1 MMIQLNSPTEVL
13 LPRLPHANGAT
24 LIFHDPATSYVR
36 HMNVLNVHLVA
47 QQQPN
52 QGSAQVNLGNE
63 MVLYQ
68 PPSNRVIQHVAQAA
82 LAAQPMATTSP
93 QPASVALPIASLAS
107 QSTSSAGQQI
117 DWALKIA
124 KVMRDQ
130 FGLRSKQ
137 QNLMYR
143 TPYPAAYDQ
152 LPLPHKYKLP
162 DFTKFSGQ
170 GEVST
175 VEHINRFIM

>member
-93 QPASVALPIASLAS
+93 
-107 QSTSSAGQQI
+107 
-117 DWALKIA
+117 
-124 KVMRDQ
+124 
-130 FGLRSKQ
+130 
-137 QNLMYR
+137 
-143 TPYPAAYDQ
+143 
-152 LPLPHKYKLP
+152 
-162 DFTKFSGQ
+162 
-170 GEVST
+170 
-175 VEHINRFIM
+175 

>member
-68 PPSNRVIQHVAQAA
+68 PPSNRV
-82 LAAQPMATTSP
+82 T
-93 QPASVALPIASLAS
+93 
-107 QSTSSAGQQI
+107 
-117 DWALKIA
+117 
-124 KVMRDQ
+124 
-130 FGLRSKQ
+130 
-137 QNLMYR
+137 
-143 TPYPAAYDQ
+143 
-152 LPLPHKYKLP
+152 
-162 DFTKFSGQ
+162 
-170 GEVST
+170 
-175 VEHINRFIM
+175 